1 MPDNL
6 PLVVVFGNEVEG
18 VQDGVLEL
26 CDSAIEIP
34 QMGMKHSLNVSV
46 AAGIVLYS
54 LAEKS
59 GQISF

>member
-1 MPDNL
+1 L
-6 PLVVVFGNEVEG
+6 K
-18 VQDGVLEL
+18 L

-46 AAGIVLYS
+46 AAGIILYA

-59 GQISF
+59 GQITI